1 MLVGEFG
8 SSRIDL
14 KVRPHWHSQ
23 TLEQKRAVL
32 NDLFLRQKEIR
43 NPIGG
48 ESFTGSRW
56 KSERGGDDLN
66 GVATG
71 L

>member
-1 MLVGEFG
+1 L
-8 SSRIDL
+8 
-14 KVRPHWHSQ
+14 
-23 TLEQKRAVL
+23 
-32 NDLFLRQKEIR
+32 
-43 NPIGG
+43 G
-48 ESFTGSRW
+48 ESFAGSRW

>member
-1 MLVGEFG
+1 MSTAKNRMLVGEFG

-14 KVRPHWHSQ
+14 KVRPHWHYQ

-48 ESFTGSRW
+48 VSYRIEMEVR
-56 KSERGGDDLN
+56 ERRR
-66 GVATG
+66 
-71 L
+71 

>member
-1 MLVGEFG
+1 MSTAKNRMLVGEFG

-14 KVRPHWHSQ
+14 KVRPHWHYQ
-23 TLEQKRAVL
+23 TQEQKRAVL

-48 ESFTGSRW
+48 SLLPDRDGSPR
-56 KSERGGDDLN
+56 EEEM
-66 GVATG
+66 T
-71 L
+71 

>member
-1 MLVGEFG
+1 MSTAKNRMLVGEFG

-14 KVRPHWHSQ
+14 KVRPHWHYQ
-23 TLEQKRAVL
+23 TQEQKRAVL

-48 ESFTGSRW
+48 VFYRIEMEVR
-56 KSERGGDDLN
+56 ERRR
-66 GVATG
+66 
-71 L
+71 